1 MTSEVNRRPL
11 FEATSTEEMWIEG
24 QSQYED
30 SKVLLTISNAN
41 GEKTVLITPT
51 EVTPTKSKLFVQAP
65 PERIATPAQARNTK
79 IGNVVKFLGYAL
91 SGILISFSILSASG
105 FVKARIVLTG
115 SMEPVIKAGDI
126 VLLAPTPRTQPELG
140 DIAAYT
146 ARRFSGE
153 SVGIFTHRIIG
164 GDPVNGWLM
173 KGDNNPTPDVQKPK
187 AEDINGVV
195 FFVIPWIGKLM
206 APKML
211 MILIP
216 VGVGI
221 WLIIDTLKGDS

>member
-11 FEATSTEEMWIEG
+11 FEATSTEEMWVEG
-24 QSQYED
+24 QSQYAD

-65 PERIATPAQARNTK
+65 PERIATPAQARNNK

-91 SGILISFSILSASG
+91 SGILISFSVLSASG

-115 SMEPVIKAGDI
+115 SMEPMIKPGDI
-126 VLLAPTPRTQPELG
+126 VLLAPTPRTQPQLG
-140 DIAAYT
+140 DVAAYT

-187 AEDINGVV
+187 AEDISGVV

-221 WLIIDTLKGDS
+221 WLIIDTLKVDS

>member
-11 FEATSTEEMWIEG
+11 FEATSTEEMWVEG
-24 QSQYED
+24 QSQYAD
-30 SKVLLTISNAN
+30 SKVLLTISNAY

-65 PERIATPAQARNTK
+65 PERIATPAQARNNK

-91 SGILISFSILSASG
+91 SGILISFSVLSASG

-115 SMEPVIKAGDI
+115 SMEPAINPGDI

-187 AEDINGVV
+187 AEDISGVV

>member
-1 MTSEVNRRPL
+1 MTSEVTRRPL
-11 FEATSTEEMWIEG
+11 FDATSTEEMWVEG
-24 QSQYED
+24 QSQFAD
-30 SKVLLTISNAN
+30 SKVLVTISNAL
-41 GEKTVLITPT
+41 GERTVLITPT
-51 EVTPTKSKLFVQAP
+51 DIAPTKSKMFVQAP
-65 PERIATPAQARNTK
+65 PERIATPAQARSTK
-79 IGNVVKFLGYAL
+79 INNAIKYIGYAI
-91 SGILISFSILSASG
+91 SAVLISFSVLSASG
-105 FVKARIVLTG
+105 FMKARIVLTG
-115 SMEPVIKAGDI
+115 SMEPTIKPGDI
-126 VLLAPTPRTQPELG
+126 VLLAPTPRTQPKLG

-164 GDPVNGWLM
+164 GDPVNGWVM

-187 AEDINGVV
+187 AADISGVV

-216 VGVGI
+216 VGVAI
-221 WLIIDTLKGDS
+221 WLIIDTLKAD

>member
-1 MTSEVNRRPL
+1 MTSEANRRPL
-11 FEATSTEEMWIEG
+11 FEATSTEEMWVEG
-24 QSQYED
+24 QSQYAD

-65 PERIATPAQARNTK
+65 PERIATPAQARNNK

-91 SGILISFSILSASG
+91 SGILISFSVLSASG

-115 SMEPVIKAGDI
+115 SMEPAINPGDI

-187 AEDINGVV
+187 AEDISGVV

-221 WLIIDTLKGDS
+221 WLIIDTLKGD

>member
-11 FEATSTEEMWIEG
+11 FEATATEEMWVEG
-24 QSQYED
+24 QSQFSD
-30 SKVLLTISNAN
+30 SKVLVTVSNAN

-51 EVTPTKSKLFVQAP
+51 DIAPTKSKLFVQAP
-65 PERIATPAQARNTK
+65 PERIATPTQARNRRLSN
-79 IGNVVKFLGYAL
+79 IVKYIGYAL
-91 SGILISFSILSASG
+91 SAILISFSVLSASG
-105 FVKARIVLTG
+105 FIKARIVLTG
-115 SMEPVIKAGDI
+115 SMEPTIKPGDI
-126 VLLAPTPRTQPELG
+126 VILAPTPRTQPELG

-153 SVGIFTHRIIG
+153 EVGVFTHRIIG
-164 GDPVNGWLM
+164 GDPVNGFIM
-173 KGDNNPTPDVQKPK
+173 KGDANPSPDVQKPK
-187 AEDINGVV
+187 LEDISGVV
-195 FFVIPWIGKLM
+195 FFVIPFVGKLM
-206 APKML
+206 SMKML

>member
-1 MTSEVNRRPL
+1 MASEVKRRLL
-11 FEATSTEEMWIEG
+11 FEATSTEEMWVEG
-24 QSQYED
+24 QSQYAD
-30 SKVLLTISNAN
+30 SKILLTISNAN
-41 GEKTVLITPT
+41 GEKTVLITPD
-51 EVTPTKSKLFVQAP
+51 EITPTKSKLFVQAP
-65 PERIATPAQARNTK
+65 PERIATPAQARNNK
-79 IGNVVKFLGYAL
+79 IGQVVKFLGYTL
-91 SGILISFSILSASG
+91 SAILISFSVLSASG

-115 SMEPVIKAGDI
+115 SMEPVIHAGDI

-187 AEDINGVV
+187 AEDISGVV

-216 VGVGI
+216 VAVGI

>member
-1 MTSEVNRRPL
+1 
-11 FEATSTEEMWIEG
+11 
-24 QSQYED
+24 
-30 SKVLLTISNAN
+30 
-41 GEKTVLITPT
+41 
-51 EVTPTKSKLFVQAP
+51 AP
-65 PERIATPAQARNTK
+65 PERIATPAQARNNK

-91 SGILISFSILSASG
+91 SGILISFSVLSASG

-115 SMEPVIKAGDI
+115 SMEPVIKPGDI

-187 AEDINGVV
+187 AEDISGVV

>member
-11 FEATSTEEMWIEG
+11 FEATSTEEMWVEG
-24 QSQYED
+24 QSLYAD

-126 VLLAPTPRTQPELG
+126 VLLAPTPRTQPEVG

-164 GDPVNGWLM
+164 GDTVNGWLM

-187 AEDINGVV
+187 AEDISGVV

>member
-1 MTSEVNRRPL
+1 MSTEVNRRPL
-11 FEATSTEEMWIEG
+11 FEATATEEMWVEG
-24 QSQYED
+24 QSQFAD
-30 SKVLLTISNAN
+30 SKVLVTVSNAL

-65 PERIATPAQARNTK
+65 PERIATPAQVRNNK
-79 IGNVVKFLGYAL
+79 INNAIKYIGYAL
-91 SGILISFSILSASG
+91 SGILISFSVLSASG

-115 SMEPVIKAGDI
+115 SMEPTIKPGDI
-126 VLLAPTPRTQPELG
+126 VLLAPTPRTQPKLG
-140 DIAAYT
+140 DVAAYT

-164 GDPVNGWLM
+164 GNPVDGWIM
-173 KGDNNPTPDVQKPK
+173 KGDNNPSPDVQKPK

-216 VGVGI
+216 IGVGI

>member
-11 FEATSTEEMWIEG
+11 FEATSTEEMWVEG
-24 QSQYED
+24 QSQYAD
-30 SKVLLTISNAN
+30 SKVLLTISNAH

-65 PERIATPAQARNTK
+65 PERIATPAQTRNNK
-79 IGNVVKFLGYAL
+79 IGNVVKFLGYTL
-91 SGILISFSILSASG
+91 SAILISFSVLSASG

-115 SMEPVIKAGDI
+115 SMEPTINPGDI

-187 AEDINGVV
+187 AEDISGVV

-216 VGVGI
+216 IGVGI

>member
-1 MTSEVNRRPL
+1 MSTEVNRRPL
-11 FEATSTEEMWIEG
+11 FKATSTEEMWVEG
-24 QSQYED
+24 QSQFAD
-30 SKVLLTISNAN
+30 SKVLVTVSNAN
-41 GEKTVLITPT
+41 GEKTVLITPH

-65 PERIATPAQARNTK
+65 PERIATPAQARNNK
-79 IGNVVKFLGYAL
+79 INNVIKFIGYAL
-91 SGILISFSILSASG
+91 SGILISFSVLSASG
-105 FVKARIVLTG
+105 FMKARIVLTG
-115 SMEPVIKAGDI
+115 SMEPTIKPGDI
-126 VLLAPTPRTQPELG
+126 VLLAPTPRTQPKLG

-164 GDPVNGWLM
+164 GNPVDGWIM
-173 KGDNNPTPDVQKPK
+173 KGDNNPSPDVQKPK

-216 VGVGI
+216 IGVGI

>member
-1 MTSEVNRRPL
+1 MTSEVIRRPL
-11 FEATSTEEMWIEG
+11 FDATSTEEMWVEG
-24 QSQYED
+24 ESQFAD
-30 SKVLLTISNAN
+30 SKVLVTISNAY

-51 EVTPTKSKLFVQAP
+51 DIAPTKSKLFVQAP
-65 PERIATPAQARNTK
+65 PERIATPAQARNNK
-79 IGNVVKFLGYAL
+79 INNAIKFLGYAL
-91 SGILISFSILSASG
+91 SGILISFSVLSASG

-115 SMEPVIKAGDI
+115 SMEPTIKPGDI
-126 VLLAPTPRTQPELG
+126 VLLAPTPRTQPQLG

-164 GDPVNGWLM
+164 GDPINGWVM
-173 KGDNNPTPDVQKPK
+173 KGDNNPSPDVQKPK
-187 AEDINGVV
+187 AEDISGVV

-206 APKML
+206 SPKML
-211 MILIP
+211 MVLIP

>member
-1 MTSEVNRRPL
+1 MTLEATRRPL
-11 FEATSTEEMWIEG
+11 FEATSTEEMWVEG
-24 QSQYED
+24 QSQYAD
-30 SKVLLTISNAN
+30 SKVLVTVSNAH

-65 PERIATPAQARNTK
+65 PERIATPAQVRNNK
-79 IGNVVKFLGYAL
+79 INNAIKYIGYAL
-91 SGILISFSILSASG
+91 SGILISFSVLSASG

-115 SMEPVIKAGDI
+115 SMEPTIKPGDI
-126 VLLAPTPRTQPELG
+126 VLLAPTPRTQPKLG
-140 DIAAYT
+140 DVAAYT

-164 GDPVNGWLM
+164 GNPVDGWIM
-173 KGDNNPTPDVQKPK
+173 KGDNNPSPDVQKPK

-216 VGVGI
+216 IGVGI
-221 WLIIDTLKGDS
+221 WLIIDILKGDS

>member
-1 MTSEVNRRPL
+1 MSSEVTRRPL
-11 FEATSTEEMWIEG
+11 FEATSTEEMWVEG
-24 QSQYED
+24 QSQFSD
-30 SKVLLTISNAN
+30 SKVLVTVSNAL
-41 GEKTVLITPT
+41 GERTVLITPT
-51 EVTPTKSKLFVQAP
+51 DIAPTKSKMFVQAP
-65 PERIATPAQARNTK
+65 PERIATPAQQRNNK
-79 IGNVVKFLGYAL
+79 INNVIKFLGYAL
-91 SGILISFSILSASG
+91 SGILITFSVLSASG

-115 SMEPVIKAGDI
+115 SMEPVISAGDI
-126 VLLAPTPRTQPELG
+126 VLLAPTPRTQPQLG

-153 SVGIFTHRIIG
+153 TVGIFTHRIIG
-164 GDPVNGWLM
+164 GDPINGWLM
-173 KGDNNPTPDVQKPK
+173 KGDANPSPDVQKPK
-187 AEDINGVV
+187 ADDVNGVV

-206 APKML
+206 TPKML

>member
-1 MTSEVNRRPL
+1 MTSEANRRPL
-11 FEATSTEEMWIEG
+11 FEATSTEEMWVEG
-24 QSQYED
+24 QSQYAD

-65 PERIATPAQARNTK
+65 PERIATPAQARNKK

-91 SGILISFSILSASG
+91 SGILISFSVLSASG

-115 SMEPVIKAGDI
+115 SMEPAIHPGDI

-187 AEDINGVV
+187 AEDISGVV

-221 WLIIDTLKGDS
+221 WLIIDTLKGD

>member
-1 MTSEVNRRPL
+1 MTSEVTRRPL
-11 FEATSTEEMWIEG
+11 FEATSTEEMWVEG
-24 QSQYED
+24 QSQFAD
-30 SKVLLTISNAN
+30 SKVLVTISNAL
-41 GEKTVLITPT
+41 GERTVLITPT
-51 EVTPTKSKLFVQAP
+51 DIAPTKSKMFVQAP

-79 IGNVVKFLGYAL
+79 INNAIKYIGYAI
-91 SGILISFSILSASG
+91 SAILISFSVLSASG
-105 FVKARIVLTG
+105 FMKARIVLTG
-115 SMEPVIKAGDI
+115 SMEPVIKPGDI
-126 VLLAPTPRTQPELG
+126 VLLAPTPRTQPKLG

-164 GDPVNGWLM
+164 GDPVNGWVM
-173 KGDNNPTPDVQKPK
+173 KGDANPTPDVQKPK
-187 AEDINGVV
+187 AADINGVV

-221 WLIIDTLKGDS
+221 WLIIDTLKAD

>member
-11 FEATSTEEMWIEG
+11 FEATSTEEMWVEG
-24 QSQYED
+24 QSQYAD

-65 PERIATPAQARNTK
+65 PERIATPAQARNNK

-91 SGILISFSILSASG
+91 SGILISFSVLSASG

-115 SMEPVIKAGDI
+115 SMEPAINPGDI

-187 AEDINGVV
+187 AEDISGVV